1 MKREEHAARINE
13 AWQKGVDAVIE
24 TGLRIID
31 AREGLEYGEYIAM
44 VKNDLHFSR
53 SMAFR
58 FVAIASDKVLS
69 NVAHMQHLPAA
80 VGALYDLTVIANKG
94 FDLEAGIESG
104 AIHPKMQRRDVKAL
118 LPPPQRDDDLEE
130 PDKEDDQSAEAR
142 DPDEDEPVANP
153 LVVAWANAGPEAR
166 RDFVRACWVEIMR
179 ARTRAGCTLGSANL
193 NGNGADH
200 GAHPTKGNT
209 EVSDR
214 WIESDSL

>member
-31 AREGLEYGEYIAM
+31 ARAGLDRGEYVAM
-44 VKNDLHFSR
+44 VEKDLHFSR

-69 NVAHMQHLPAA
+69 NVAHVQHLPAA
-80 VGALYDLTVIANKG
+80 VGALYDLTVVGNKG
-94 FDLEAGIESG
+94 FDLEAAIERG
-104 AIHPKMQRRDVKAL
+104 TIHPKMQRKDVRAL
-118 LPPPQRDDDLEE
+118 LPPPPQRDDDLEE
-130 PDKEDDQSAEAR
+130 PDKEDDQ
-142 DPDEDEPVANP
+142 PHEDEPVANP

-166 RDFVRACWVEIMR
+166 RDFVRACWSEIMR
-179 ARTRAGCTLGSANL
+179 ARDPAGSA

-200 GAHPTKGNT
+200 GAQPSKGNA
-209 EVSDR
+209 EASDR